1 MLTRHMSRGDFLA
14 VLHLMVEY
22 VTYLQKNMK
31 AQGEKDEARARG
43 MSGNNGM
50 VIRKDECLF
59 PKC

>member
-1 MLTRHMSRGDFLA
+1 MSRGDFLA